1 MRYTPVELRH
11 IRVGRSLFGYK
22 RHDIDKL
29 LEDIADSFEEVWSER
44 GELADKVEDLG
55 KILADVKERESLLA
69 ATLVS
74 AERAAAD
81 ARDQAKREA
90 ELIVAEAHI
99 EARSVTR
106 GAQGERDRLFGEVRR
121 VETLLRA
128 ALGMVE
134 ETRQELPAAAEAGE
148 DEEEWPKREDTREFQ
163 AAIHPDVA
171 PQPVDVDEP
180 SAEDVPKLPPVQ
192 SVTGGPEDDDSS
204 SPGRNFSCG

>member
-204 SPGRNFSCG
+204 SPGRNFSWG